1 MEDQNKPI
9 IRRPRPIPKNHLKYI
24 ELCASGVPQED
35 AYRQCIGNPTTKET
49 TVQCNASKYAKRYHH
64 LIHLSHDKEK
74 EIIQQAHEKKEAVNA
89 LNGVLALTAKILT
102 QAQVDAVLCEIING
116 EIAGATAA
124 DRNRAIDI
132 YNKRFGSNAA
142 KLIDINTTTDMRV
155 LVMNVVPKTERNI

>member
-9 IRRPRPIPKNHLKYI
+9 IKRTRPIPKNHLKYI
-24 ELCASGVPQED
+24 ELLQSGVPQREAYLQSVAKAGSKISTMD
-35 AYRQCIGNPTTKET
+35 ASASTLARRYSNLINLSNET
-49 TVQCNASKYAKRYHH
+49 A
-64 LIHLSHDKEK
+64 K
-74 EIIQQAHEKKEAVNA
+74 EIIKQAHEKKEAVNA
-89 LNGVLALTAKILT
+89 LNEVLTVSAKILT

-116 EIAGATAA
+116 DVSGTTAA